1 MIAMIVSF
9 IIGLV
14 FILIGLAINKY
25 KCYWLISGYNTSSK
39 DEKRNVD
46 IEEVAKHIA
55 RMCYL
60 IALIIF
66 LGSIITTYFE
76 ISFFPFAFLI
86 VGVIFGYLFY
96 IQKFDHNKKSI
107 AENIFIV
114 VIAFITFAIMLITFS
129 SGKEPNEIKVTDTSI
144 IIEGNFGTSIKK
156 EDIKEVVLVDTLPEI
171 ALRVNGYSDGSAIRK
186 GDFKLKNGDRVKL
199 YIESKNGP
207 YIKISTINNEIYIN
221 YKDSNK
227 TTESFNNL
235 K

>member
-1 MIAMIVSF
+1 MIE
-9 IIGLV
+9 IIIFSLISLLFV
-14 FILIGLAINKY
+14 LIGLAIKKY
-25 KCYWLISGYNTSSK
+25 KCYWLISGYNTLSK
-39 DEKRNVD
+39 DKKRNVD
-46 IEEVAKHIA
+46 IEEVGKHIA

-60 IALIIF
+60 IALIII
-66 LGSIITTYFE
+66 LGAIITKYFE
-76 ISFFPFAFLI
+76 ISFFIFAFLI
-86 VGVIFGYLFY
+86 VVVIFGYLFY

-129 SGKEPNEIKVTDTSI
+129 SGKEPNEIRVTDTSI

-156 EDIKEVVLVDTLPEI
+156 KDIKELVLVDTLPEI
-171 ALRVNGYSDGSAIRK
+171 ALRVNGYSDGSLIRK

-199 YIESKNGP
+199 YIESKGGP
-207 YIKISTINNEIYIN
+207 YIKISTISTEIYIN

-227 TTESFNNL
+227 TIESFNNL